1 MSAAADRNL
10 LFGILA
16 LQLDFISREQLI
28 GGMQNWVLAKDQP
41 LADIL
46 WMAGALSADDR
57 ATLEAVVARHLHNHQ
72 DDPQQSLAAVGSI
85 SSIQQELTRLSDQE
99 LAASLPQVAA
109 KPQQEDPFAT
119 TSAKPASEGRF
130 QILRPHAEG
139 GLGKVFVARDAE
151 LNREVALKEIQPHY
165 AHDSYARARFT
176 LEAEI
181 TGRLE
186 HPGIVP
192 VYGLGTYAD
201 GRPYYAMRFIRGE
214 SLKEAIARFH
224 DAERRQASDS
234 ERAVELR
241 QLLGRFIDVCQAVQY
256 AHDRGVLHRDLK
268 PANVMLGKYGETLV
282 VDWGLAKAEGKNV
295 ETPSLHEESQLVP
308 ASGSEVEPTQMGT
321 MVGTLQ
327 YMSPEQAIGRMDLI
341 GPATDVFALGATLY
355 HLLTGQAPYQAKSRD
370 ELVSAVRE
378 GRFPSPRQINK
389 SVAPPL
395 ESVCLRAL
403 AADPA
408 DRYASAGEMLQ
419 DVERW
424 LAEEPVRAHRE
435 SFSERMH
442 RWRRQ
447 NPNLVSG
454 VRAALVIGILGLCCG
469 AMVMR
474 NMNNRLALSNGE
486 LEEVCRRAYLSMQ
499 EANQERERSRQTIRF
514 LSTAL
519 GKLDAGE
526 NGKQIPAATLLSR
539 AMQQADAEF
548 PDDQELKSRVSEI
561 LTTAMQGLGLAEETL
576 AMHHRELHE
585 MSKHCSTHDPKVK
598 DCVNDLANAY
608 LAAGR
613 DAEAIAVLE
622 KHALNKPATVTPV
635 SFKPQPR
642 LPGAQPASSQAVA
655 KLHAEIDRHA
665 EQAAVDLDVADPLTT
680 LDRHASTHLAKGQ
693 WDQAFP
699 LKEAAIRISTAQ
711 AGRKC
716 EATARRLNE
725 LAQLYAHAHRTPRAL
740 ELSEEA
746 LRIKTELL
754 GAKNPTTW
762 LAMETVGNAYRLAG
776 RLDEAVPLLEKT
788 ARLLVSQN
796 PTASSSLECLG
807 LLALA
812 YRDAGRLQDAH
823 KLATAVLNSCTKQ
836 LGDDHELTLTT
847 AFHLATIQVLQG
859 DTAAAIPLCEQTIAK
874 QTRILGAEHPDT
886 LSTQLWLAAAHT
898 RAKELSAAEE
908 QLLQLNSALEQSS
921 LGSRWQCLS
930 DNLQFLAELYDA
942 WQQPAEAAKWRTR
955 LTAWQRENQ

>member
-28 GGMQNWVLAKDQP
+28 GGMQSWVLAKDQQ

-46 WMAGALSADDR
+46 ALAGALSVDDR
-57 ATLEAVVARHLHNHQ
+57 ATLEAVVARHLHNHR
-72 DDPQQSLAAVGSI
+72 DDPQQSPAVAGTI
-85 SSIQQELTRLSDQE
+85 GPFQPEATRLSE
-99 LAASLPQVAA
+99 PVAEVPLS
-109 KPQQEDPFAT
+109 KDPFAT
-119 TSAKPASEGRF
+119 TAAKPASEGRY

-165 AHDSYARARFT
+165 SHDSHARARFT

-201 GRPYYAMRFIRGE
+201 GSPYYAMRFIRGE
-214 SLKEAIARFH
+214 SLKEAIARH
-224 DAERRQASDS
+224 HNAERTQSATAS
-234 ERAVELR
+234 EQAVELR

-295 ETPSLHEESQLVP
+295 EAPSLHEESQLVP

-355 HLLTGQAPYQAKSRD
+355 HILTGQAPYQATTRD
-370 ELVSAVRE
+370 ELISAVRE
-378 GRFPSPRQINK
+378 GRFPPPRQIK
-389 SVAPPL
+389 KCIAPPL
-395 ESVCLRAL
+395 ESICLRAL
-403 AADPA
+403 ACSPS
-408 DRYASAGEMLQ
+408 DRYTSAGQMLQ

-424 LAEEPVRAHRE
+424 LAEEPVTAHRE

-442 RWRRQ
+442 RWRRK
-447 NPNLVSG
+447 NPNLISG
-454 VRAALVIGILGLCCG
+454 VRAALIIGILGLCAG
-469 AMVMR
+469 TFVMR
-474 NMNNRLALSNGE
+474 DMNGRLAQSNVE
-486 LEEVCRRAYLSMQ
+486 LEQACRRAYLSMQ

-519 GKLDAGE
+519 GKLNAGE
-526 NGKQIPAATLLSR
+526 NGKQIPAATLLAR
-539 AMQQADAEF
+539 AMQEADAEF
-548 PDDQELKSRVSEI
+548 ADDHELKSRVSEI

-585 MSKHCSTHDPKVK
+585 MSKHCNTHDPKMK

-613 DAEAIAVLE
+613 SAEAIAVLE
-622 KHALNKPATVTPV
+622 KHAMKKPLGVTPV
-635 SFKPQPR
+635 AFKPQSQQPS
-642 LPGAQPASSQAVA
+642 AAPASSQAVA
-655 KLHAEIDRHA
+655 DLHAEIDRHA
-665 EQAAVDLDVADPLTT
+665 EQAAVELDVTDPLIT
-680 LDRHASTHLAKGQ
+680 LDRHAATHFAKGE
-693 WDQAFP
+693 WDQVFL

-711 AGRKC
+711 TGRDSA
-716 EATARRLNE
+716 ATL
-725 LAQLYAHAHRTPRAL
+725 
-740 ELSEEA
+740 
-746 LRIKTELL
+746 
-754 GAKNPTTW
+754 
-762 LAMETVGNAYRLAG
+762 
-776 RLDEAVPLLEKT
+776 
-788 ARLLVSQN
+788 ARL
-796 PTASSSLECLG
+796 
-807 LLALA
+807 
-812 YRDAGRLQDAH
+812 
-823 KLATAVLNSCTKQ
+823 
-836 LGDDHELTLTT
+836 
-847 AFHLATIQVLQG
+847 
-859 DTAAAIPLCEQTIAK
+859 
-874 QTRILGAEHPDT
+874 
-886 LSTQLWLAAAHT
+886 
-898 RAKELSAAEE
+898 KE
-908 QLLQLNSALEQSS
+908 
-921 LGSRWQCLS
+921 
-930 DNLQFLAELYDA
+930 LAELQLRA
-942 WQQPAEAAKWRTR
+942 NRSPPAPELRT
-955 LTAWQRENQ
+955 ENP